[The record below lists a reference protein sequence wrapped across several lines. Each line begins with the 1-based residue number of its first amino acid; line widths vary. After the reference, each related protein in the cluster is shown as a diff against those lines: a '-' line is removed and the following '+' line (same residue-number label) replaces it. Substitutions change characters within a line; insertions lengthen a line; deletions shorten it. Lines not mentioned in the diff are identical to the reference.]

1 MEEDFFYHEL
11 KELVLCMKW
20 ESLEVLLPLLYFLHA
35 FDRKKGHDMLAL
47 IFDLRFKNIWLV
59 TAFLGCENV
68 TIVDYNQELILP
80 LLIKTNKM
88 LMHAQSQCC

>member
-1 MEEDFFYHEL
+1 
-11 KELVLCMKW
+11 
-20 ESLEVLLPLLYFLHA
+20 
-35 FDRKKGHDMLAL
+35 
-47 IFDLRFKNIWLV
+47 LV